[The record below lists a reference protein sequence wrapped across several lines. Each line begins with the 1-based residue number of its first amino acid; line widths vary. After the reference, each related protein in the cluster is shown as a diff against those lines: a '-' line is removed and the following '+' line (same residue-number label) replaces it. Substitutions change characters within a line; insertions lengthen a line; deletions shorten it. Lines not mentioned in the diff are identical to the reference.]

1 MLPLSVPS
9 YDEDRLQMSIGTIS
23 GVAQWTANTT
33 SDWAKYAG
41 GIHGTEDMSF
51 LETYNLHMQADASFR
66 QSAAR
71 TIETSLCADLDNPF
85 YQYSFQGAYMGA
97 DFAYAAMI
105 PFPKFDKAGK
115 AIRGARTY
123 FKSPT
128 AAKTTNVA
136 AKLSSQS
143 ASKSLNPTKIP
154 KNAIRAIEDFFGG
167 EGKMIL
173 NHHGDMI
180 LLRGSKK
187 IRFDIKNSHG
197 TKPHFHIEKQNAKGR
212 WKDAGA
218 EHRYFLKD
226 K

>member
-1 MLPLSVPS
+1 MLPLSVPT

-66 QSAAR
+66 QRAAR
-71 TIETSLCADLDNPF
+71 TIETSLGADLDNPF

-105 PFPKFDKAGK
+105 PLPKFDKAGK

-136 AKLSSQS
+136 AKLFSQS
-143 ASKSLNPTKIP
+143 ASKAKVAQKIEKTIFSPPRLP
-154 KNAIRAIEDFFGG
+154 KPAVTPRQYFGSKTF
-167 EGKMIL
+167 EEMKE
-173 NHHGDMI
+173 I
-180 LLRGSKK
+180 LLAKFGL
-187 IRFDIKNSHG
+187 
-197 TKPHFHIEKQNAKGR
+197 PKGR
-212 WKDAGA
+212 GPYNESFFNITRDC
-218 EHRYFLKD
+218 HQISS
-226 K
+226 